1 MRTCLDYVET
11 VIPKDHLCR
20 VVKEVEVVFSL
31 DTEGIEAKYSFLG
44 QRTYHPK
51 LLLSVLF
58 YGYATGVRSS
68 RKIEERCLSD
78 HFYIYL
84 MQCYT
89 PDHRTIS
96 DFRKNNLKEIE
107 KYFVDIVRIF
117 SKLGYSHVGKIYID
131 GTKLKGNASAKRTKD
146 RAGFEKWLSE
156 IEEGNRQIIKG
167 MRNHRQSR
175 R

>member
-1 MRTCLDYVET
+1 MTKFKPFHEFQKPLIGFTPETFLDYVET

-20 VVKEVEVVFSL
+20 VVKEVVFSL
-31 DTEGIEAKYSFLG
+31 DTEEIEAKYSFLG

-84 MQCYT
+84 MQCY
-89 PDHRTIS
+89 
-96 DFRKNNLKEIE
+96 N
-107 KYFVDIVRIF
+107 RII
-117 SKLGYSHVGKIYID
+117 G
-131 GTKLKGNASAKRTKD
+131 
-146 RAGFEKWLSE
+146 
-156 IEEGNRQIIKG
+156 Q
-167 MRNHRQSR
+167 
-175 R
+175 